1 MTISLKYIMRCEILG
16 LDESF
21 QSTCFS
27 HVFFKTCQY
36 ATIGKKIYNIYIYIY
51 QLSLHNQICKHL

>member
-1 MTISLKYIMRCEILG
+1 MTISLKSIMRCEILG

-21 QSTCFS
+21 QSICFS

-36 ATIGKKIYNIYIYIY
+36 VTIGKKVYKNLKFVSIKST
-51 QLSLHNQICKHL
+51 QLNL

>member
-1 MTISLKYIMRCEILG
+1 MTISLKSIMRYEILG

-27 HVFFKTCQY
+27 HAFFKTCQY
-36 ATIGKKIYNIYIYIY
+36 ATIGKKVNKNLKFVSIKYT
-51 QLSLHNQICKHL
+51 QLNL